1 MFGLVL
7 GRAMHIN
14 NAYDFNTI
22 SFQFSSGDSITFLL
36 SGPGSADFSIHPV
49 SGIVSSSQALNY
61 ESISSYLLT
70 ITASDSNGGI
80 AQTTL
85 NVTVVNQNDDPAFIS
100 APFSAEVD
108 ENLASGS
115 TVLKLT
121 ATDQDASDSLSYS
134 IAGTNSGHF
143 AVSSLGLITTT
154 QVLDYES
161 VSSYSLNISVSDGST
176 SVTEALSVTVKDT
189 NDSPAFNSA
198 PYTVTVPENNVS
210 ATVYTLSAT
219 DTDSSDMLEYF
230 LSGVGSGDF
239 SILSSTGLVSLSSAL
254 DYERK
259 SSYVFSVI
267 VRDGNGGHATS
278 SLTVTVSDENDS
290 PDFIGTPYSASLDED
305 VPIGTTVLQVS
316 ATDQDTSDTLTYS
329 LAGNHN
335 SDFSI
340 GSNSG
345 IITTAVALDYE
356 AISSYSLTVS
366 VTDGTVTVTQALSI
380 SITDKND
387 APAFTAAPY
396 SLTVQENTTSNS
408 LLTVSATDQDTAD
421 TLNFLLLGSGSE
433 FFSIHLT
440 SGVVSLTTV
449 LDYEVTSLY
458 TLTVRVSDSN
468 GGVVTTSLTVT
479 VSDANDSP
487 QFLGIPYSATVSENL
502 PIATDVIKI
511 SAFDADGG
519 DSLSYSLSGTNSGH
533 FQISSSSGLVE
544 TTQVLDYE
552 TVNYYSLTVSVSDGS
567 VSIST
572 SLTLSVSNTND
583 APYVTNLP
591 GNVSVAEN
599 DVTAAVI
606 DVNASDPDGDN
617 ITFSLS
623 GTGSDDFLIN
633 SATGLV
639 TLNRALNYE
648 IQELYSLTVRV
659 SDGAGGVAFASLT
672 VITVNQND
680 PPAILGGPY
689 TANVEESLNA
699 GTTVYKAAVFDEDSS
714 DTPSFSI
721 SGTNSNHFAISSAG
735 IVTTTQAL
743 DYESITSYTLIV
755 SVSDGSASMNTT
767 LTITVVDTNDSPQF
781 TNAPYAANVDE
792 NDVGAALGN
801 VSAVDVDSG
810 KLSFQIFF
818 VCRKTALSK
827 VSSTYPSLKVCT
839 EMFFQ
844 SI

>member
-1 MFGLVL
+1 M
-7 GRAMHIN
+7 
-14 NAYDFNTI
+14 
-22 SFQFSSGDSITFLL
+22 
-36 SGPGSADFSIHPV
+36 
-49 SGIVSSSQALNY
+49 SSSQALNY

-85 NVTVVNQNDDPAFIS
+85 NVTIVNQNDDAAFVS

-108 ENLASGS
+108 ENLVSGS
-115 TVLKLT
+115 TVLKVT

-176 SVTEALSVTVKDT
+176 TITEALSVTVKDT

-219 DTDSSDMLEYF
+219 DTDSSDTLEYF

-239 SILSSTGLVSLSSAL
+239 SILSSTGLVSLNSAL

-267 VRDGNGGHATS
+267 VRDGNGGQATS

-380 SITDKND
+380 SVTDKND

-511 SAFDADGG
+511 SAFDADSG

-659 SDGAGGVAFASLT
+659 SDGAGGVAFASLP

>member
-1 MFGLVL
+1 M
-7 GRAMHIN
+7 
-14 NAYDFNTI
+14 
-22 SFQFSSGDSITFLL
+22 
-36 SGPGSADFSIHPV
+36 
-49 SGIVSSSQALNY
+49 SSSQALNY

-85 NVTVVNQNDDPAFIS
+85 NVTVVNQNDDPAFVS

-108 ENLASGS
+108 ENLVSGS
-115 TVLKLT
+115 TVLKVT

-143 AVSSLGLITTT
+143 AVSSVGLITTT
-154 QVLDYES
+154 HVLDYES

-176 SVTEALSVTVKDT
+176 TITEALSVTVKDT

-219 DTDSSDMLEYF
+219 DTDSSDTLEYF

-267 VRDGNGGHATS
+267 VRDGNGGQATS

-316 ATDQDTSDTLTYS
+316 ATDQDTSDTLSYS
-329 LAGNHN
+329 LAGNNN

-345 IITTAVALDYE
+345 IITTAVTLDYE

-380 SITDKND
+380 SVTDKND

-440 SGVVSLTTV
+440 SGVVALTTV

-633 SATGLV
+633 SATGL
-639 TLNRALNYE
+639 
-648 IQELYSLTVRV
+648 
-659 SDGAGGVAFASLT
+659 GM
-672 VITVNQND
+672 
-680 PPAILGGPY
+680 
-689 TANVEESLNA
+689 
-699 GTTVYKAAVFDEDSS
+699 
-714 DTPSFSI
+714 
-721 SGTNSNHFAISSAG
+721 HH
-735 IVTTTQAL
+735 
-743 DYESITSYTLIV
+743 
-755 SVSDGSASMNTT
+755 
-767 LTITVVDTNDSPQF
+767 
-781 TNAPYAANVDE
+781 
-792 NDVGAALGN
+792 
-801 VSAVDVDSG
+801 
-810 KLSFQIFF
+810 
-818 VCRKTALSK
+818 
-827 VSSTYPSLKVCT
+827 
-839 EMFFQ
+839 
-844 SI
+844 

>member
-1 MFGLVL
+1 M
-7 GRAMHIN
+7 
-14 NAYDFNTI
+14 
-22 SFQFSSGDSITFLL
+22 
-36 SGPGSADFSIHPV
+36 
-49 SGIVSSSQALNY
+49 SSSQALNY

-161 VSSYSLNISVSDGST
+161 VGSYSLNISVSDGST
-176 SVTEALSVTVKDT
+176 TVTEALSVTVKDT

-219 DTDSSDMLEYF
+219 DTDSSDTLEYF

-305 VPIGTTVLQVS
+305 VPIGTRVLQVS
-316 ATDQDTSDTLTYS
+316 ATDQDTSDTLSYS
-329 LAGNHN
+329 LAGNNN

-345 IITTAVALDYE
+345 IITTAVTLDYE

-380 SITDKND
+380 SVTDKND

-440 SGVVSLTTV
+440 SGVVALTTV

-544 TTQVLDYE
+544 TMQVLDYE

-617 ITFSLS
+617 MTFSLS

-680 PPAILGGPY
+680 PPVILGGPY
-689 TANVEESLNA
+689 TAKIEESLNG

-721 SGTNSNHFAISSAG
+721 SGTNSDHFAISSAG

-781 TNAPYAANVDE
+781 TNAPYTVNVDE

-818 VCRKTALSK
+818 V
-827 VSSTYPSLKVCT
+827 
-839 EMFFQ
+839 
-844 SI
+844 

>member
-1 MFGLVL
+1 M
-7 GRAMHIN
+7 
-14 NAYDFNTI
+14 
-22 SFQFSSGDSITFLL
+22 
-36 SGPGSADFSIHPV
+36 
-49 SGIVSSSQALNY
+49 SSSQALNY

-85 NVTVVNQNDDPAFIS
+85 NVTVVNQNDDPAFVS

-108 ENLASGS
+108 ENLVSGS
-115 TVLKLT
+115 TVLKVT

-143 AVSSLGLITTT
+143 AVSSLGLITTS

-219 DTDSSDMLEYF
+219 DTDSSDTLEYF

-239 SILSSTGLVSLSSAL
+239 SILSSTGLVSLNSAL

-267 VRDGNGGHATS
+267 VRDGNGGQATS

-316 ATDQDTSDTLTYS
+316 ATDQDTSDTLSYS
-329 LAGNHN
+329 LAGNNN

-345 IITTAVALDYE
+345 IITTAVTLDYE

-380 SITDKND
+380 SVTDKND

-487 QFLGIPYSATVSENL
+487 QFLGIPYSAAVSENL

>member
-176 SVTEALSVTVKDT
+176 TVTEALSVTVKDT

-219 DTDSSDMLEYF
+219 DTDSSDTLEYF

-305 VPIGTTVLQVS
+305 VPIGTRVLQVS
-316 ATDQDTSDTLTYS
+316 ATDQDTSDTLSYS
-329 LAGNHN
+329 LAGNNN

-345 IITTAVALDYE
+345 IITTAVTLDYE

-380 SITDKND
+380 SVTDKND

-396 SLTVQENTTSNS
+396 SLTVHENTTSNS

-440 SGVVSLTTV
+440 SGVVALTTV

-487 QFLGIPYSATVSENL
+487 HFLGIPYSATVSENL

-544 TTQVLDYE
+544 TMQVLDYE

-721 SGTNSNHFAISSAG
+721 SGTNSDHFAISSAG

-781 TNAPYAANVDE
+781 TNAPYTVNVDE

-818 VCRKTALSK
+818 V
-827 VSSTYPSLKVCT
+827 
-839 EMFFQ
+839 
-844 SI
+844 

>member
-1 MFGLVL
+1 M
-7 GRAMHIN
+7 
-14 NAYDFNTI
+14 
-22 SFQFSSGDSITFLL
+22 
-36 SGPGSADFSIHPV
+36 
-49 SGIVSSSQALNY
+49 SSSQALNY

-161 VSSYSLNISVSDGST
+161 VGSYSLNISVSDGST
-176 SVTEALSVTVKDT
+176 TVTEALSVIVKDT

-219 DTDSSDMLEYF
+219 DTDSSDTLEYF

-267 VRDGNGGHATS
+267 VRDGNGGQATS
-278 SLTVTVSDENDS
+278 SLTVAVSDENDS

-305 VPIGTTVLQVS
+305 VPIGTTVLQVL
-316 ATDQDTSDTLTYS
+316 ATDQDTSDTLSYS
-329 LAGNHN
+329 LAGNNN

-345 IITTAVALDYE
+345 IITTAVTLDYE

-380 SITDKND
+380 SVTDKND

-408 LLTVSATDQDTAD
+408 LLTVSATDQDAAD

-567 VSIST
+567 VNIST
-572 SLTLSVSNTND
+572 SLTISVSNTND

-633 SATGLV
+633 SVTGLV

-755 SVSDGSASMNTT
+755 SVSDGSASMDTT

>member
-85 NVTVVNQNDDPAFIS
+85 NVTVVNQNDDPAFVS

-176 SVTEALSVTVKDT
+176 TVTEALSVTVKDT

-219 DTDSSDMLEYF
+219 DTDSSDTLEYF

-305 VPIGTTVLQVS
+305 VPIGTRVLQVS
-316 ATDQDTSDTLTYS
+316 ATDQDTSDTLSYS
-329 LAGNHN
+329 LAGNNN

-345 IITTAVALDYE
+345 IITTAVTLDYE

-380 SITDKND
+380 SVTDKND

-396 SLTVQENTTSNS
+396 SLTVHENTTSNS

-440 SGVVSLTTV
+440 SGVVALTTV

-487 QFLGIPYSATVSENL
+487 HFLGIPYSATVSENL

-544 TTQVLDYE
+544 TMQVLDYE

-721 SGTNSNHFAISSAG
+721 SGTNSDHFAISSAG

-755 SVSDGSASMNTT
+755 SVSDGLASMNTT

-781 TNAPYAANVDE
+781 TNAPYTVNVDE

-818 VCRKTALSK
+818 V
-827 VSSTYPSLKVCT
+827 
-839 EMFFQ
+839 
-844 SI
+844 

>member
-1 MFGLVL
+1 M
-7 GRAMHIN
+7 
-14 NAYDFNTI
+14 
-22 SFQFSSGDSITFLL
+22 
-36 SGPGSADFSIHPV
+36 
-49 SGIVSSSQALNY
+49 SSSQALNY

-85 NVTVVNQNDDPAFIS
+85 NVTIVNQNDDAAFVS

-108 ENLASGS
+108 ENLVSGS
-115 TVLKLT
+115 TVLKVT

-219 DTDSSDMLEYF
+219 DTDSSDTLEYF

-239 SILSSTGLVSLSSAL
+239 SILSSTGLVSLNSAL

-552 TVNYYSLTVSVSDGS
+552 TVNYYSLTVSVSDGL

>member
-143 AVSSLGLITTT
+143 AVSSIGLITTT

-176 SVTEALSVTVKDT
+176 TVTEALSVTVKDT

-210 ATVYTLSAT
+210 ATVYTLSAS
-219 DTDSSDMLEYF
+219 DTDSSDTLEYF

-305 VPIGTTVLQVS
+305 VPIGTRVLQVS
-316 ATDQDTSDTLTYS
+316 ATDQDTSDTLSYS
-329 LAGNHN
+329 LAGNNN

-345 IITTAVALDYE
+345 IITTAVTLDYE

-380 SITDKND
+380 SVTDKND

-440 SGVVSLTTV
+440 SGVVALTTV

-458 TLTVRVSDSN
+458 TLTVRVSASN

-487 QFLGIPYSATVSENL
+487 HFLGIPYSATVSENL

-552 TVNYYSLTVSVSDGS
+552 TVNYYWLTVSVSDGS

-583 APYVTNLP
+583 APYVANLP

-617 ITFSLS
+617 MTFSLS

-672 VITVNQND
+672 VITVNHND

-714 DTPSFSI
+714 DTLSFSI

-781 TNAPYAANVDE
+781 TNAPYTVNVDE

-818 VCRKTALSK
+818 V
-827 VSSTYPSLKVCT
+827 
-839 EMFFQ
+839 
-844 SI
+844 

>member
-1 MFGLVL
+1 M
-7 GRAMHIN
+7 
-14 NAYDFNTI
+14 
-22 SFQFSSGDSITFLL
+22 
-36 SGPGSADFSIHPV
+36 
-49 SGIVSSSQALNY
+49 SSSQVVNY

-85 NVTVVNQNDDPAFIS
+85 NVTVVNQNDDPAFVS

-143 AVSSLGLITTT
+143 AVSSIGLITTT

-219 DTDSSDMLEYF
+219 DTDSSDTLEYF

-380 SITDKND
+380 SVTDKND

-552 TVNYYSLTVSVSDGS
+552 TINYYSLTVSVSDGS

-591 GNVSVAEN
+591 GNVPRM
-599 DVTAAVI
+599 T
-606 DVNASDPDGDN
+606 
-617 ITFSLS
+617 SL
-623 GTGSDDFLIN
+623 
-633 SATGLV
+633 
-639 TLNRALNYE
+639 
-648 IQELYSLTVRV
+648 Q
-659 SDGAGGVAFASLT
+659 
-672 VITVNQND
+672 
-680 PPAILGGPY
+680 P
-689 TANVEESLNA
+689 
-699 GTTVYKAAVFDEDSS
+699 
-714 DTPSFSI
+714 
-721 SGTNSNHFAISSAG
+721 
-735 IVTTTQAL
+735 
-743 DYESITSYTLIV
+743 
-755 SVSDGSASMNTT
+755 
-767 LTITVVDTNDSPQF
+767 
-781 TNAPYAANVDE
+781 
-792 NDVGAALGN
+792 
-801 VSAVDVDSG
+801 
-810 KLSFQIFF
+810 
-818 VCRKTALSK
+818 
-827 VSSTYPSLKVCT
+827 
-839 EMFFQ
+839 
-844 SI
+844 

>member
-1 MFGLVL
+1 M
-7 GRAMHIN
+7 
-14 NAYDFNTI
+14 
-22 SFQFSSGDSITFLL
+22 
-36 SGPGSADFSIHPV
+36 
-49 SGIVSSSQALNY
+49 SSSQSLNY

-85 NVTVVNQNDDPAFIS
+85 NVTVVNQNDDPAFVS

-108 ENLASGS
+108 ENLVSGS

-143 AVSSLGLITTT
+143 AVSSVGLITTT
-154 QVLDYES
+154 QLLDYES

-176 SVTEALSVTVKDT
+176 TVTEALSVTVKDT

-210 ATVYTLSAT
+210 ATVYTLSAS
-219 DTDSSDMLEYF
+219 DTDSSDTLEYF

-239 SILSSTGLVSLSSAL
+239 SILSSTGLVSLNNAL

-267 VRDGNGGHATS
+267 VRDGNGGQATS

-305 VPIGTTVLQVS
+305 LPIGTTVLQVS
-316 ATDQDTSDTLTYS
+316 ATDQDTSDTLSYS
-329 LAGNHN
+329 LAGNN
-335 SDFSI
+335 YSDFSI

-380 SITDKND
+380 SVTDKND

-408 LLTVSATDQDTAD
+408 LLTVSATDQDTSD
-421 TLNFLLLGSGSE
+421 TLNFLLLGTGSE

-440 SGVVSLTTV
+440 SGVVALTTV

-511 SAFDADGG
+511 SAFDADSG

-572 SLTLSVSNTND
+572 SLTISVSNTND

-591 GNVSVAEN
+591 GNVGIAEN

-623 GTGSDDFLIN
+623 GTGSDDFRIN

-680 PPAILGGPY
+680 PPVILGGPY
-689 TANVEESLNA
+689 TAKVEESLNA
-699 GTTVYKAAVFDEDSS
+699 GTTVYKAAVFDEDSN

-721 SGTNSNHFAISSAG
+721 SGTNSDHFAISSAG

-781 TNAPYAANVDE
+781 TNAPYAVNVDE

-818 VCRKTALSK
+818 C
-827 VSSTYPSLKVCT
+827 LKGNRIIK
-839 EMFFQ
+839 
-844 SI
+844 S

>member
-1 MFGLVL
+1 M
-7 GRAMHIN
+7 
-14 NAYDFNTI
+14 
-22 SFQFSSGDSITFLL
+22 
-36 SGPGSADFSIHPV
+36 
-49 SGIVSSSQALNY
+49 SSSQALDY

-85 NVTVVNQNDDPAFIS
+85 NVTVVNQNDDPAFVS

-108 ENLASGS
+108 ENLVSGS
-115 TVLKLT
+115 TVLKVT

-143 AVSSLGLITTT
+143 AVSSVGLITTT

-161 VSSYSLNISVSDGST
+161 VSSYSLNISVSDGAT
-176 SVTEALSVTVKDT
+176 TVTEVLSVTLKDT

-219 DTDSSDMLEYF
+219 DTDSSDTLEYF

-267 VRDGNGGHATS
+267 VRDGNGGQATS

-316 ATDQDTSDTLTYS
+316 ATDQDTSDTLSYS
-329 LAGNHN
+329 LAGNNN

-356 AISSYSLTVS
+356 AISSCSLTVS
-366 VTDGTVTVTQALSI
+366 VTDGTVIVTQALSI
-380 SITDKND
+380 SVTDKND

-408 LLTVSATDQDTAD
+408 LLTVSATDQDTSD
-421 TLNFLLLGSGSE
+421 TLKFLLLGTGSE

-440 SGVVSLTTV
+440 SGVVALTTV

-511 SAFDADGG
+511 AAFDADG

-552 TVNYYSLTVSVSDGS
+552 TLNYYSLTVSVSDGS

-572 SLTLSVSNTND
+572 SLTISVSNTND

-623 GTGSDDFLIN
+623 GTGSDNFLIN

-680 PPAILGGPY
+680 PPVILGGPY

-721 SGTNSNHFAISSAG
+721 SGTNSDHFAISSAG

-743 DYESITSYTLIV
+743 DYESVTSYTLIV

-781 TNAPYAANVDE
+781 TNAPYAVNVDE

-810 KLSFQIFF
+810 KLSYQIFF
-818 VCRKTALSK
+818 C
-827 VSSTYPSLKVCT
+827 LKGNLIIK
-839 EMFFQ
+839 
-844 SI
+844 S

>member
-1 MFGLVL
+1 M
-7 GRAMHIN
+7 
-14 NAYDFNTI
+14 
-22 SFQFSSGDSITFLL
+22 
-36 SGPGSADFSIHPV
+36 
-49 SGIVSSSQALNY
+49 SSSQALNY

-85 NVTVVNQNDDPAFIS
+85 NVTVVNQNDDPAFVS

-121 ATDQDASDSLSYS
+121 ATDQDAIDSLSYS

-161 VSSYSLNISVSDGST
+161 VGSYSLNISVSDGST
-176 SVTEALSVTVKDT
+176 TVTEALSVTVKDT

-219 DTDSSDMLEYF
+219 DTDSSDTLEYF

-305 VPIGTTVLQVS
+305 VPIGTTILQVS
-316 ATDQDTSDTLTYS
+316 ATDQDTSDTLSYS
-329 LAGNHN
+329 LAGNNN

-345 IITTAVALDYE
+345 IITNAVTLDYE

-380 SITDKND
+380 SVTDKND

-396 SLTVQENTTSNS
+396 SLTVHENTTSNS

-440 SGVVSLTTV
+440 SGVVALTTV

-487 QFLGIPYSATVSENL
+487 HFLGIPYSATVSENL

-544 TTQVLDYE
+544 TMQVLDYE

-572 SLTLSVSNTND
+572 SLTISVSNTND

-680 PPAILGGPY
+680 PPVILGGPY
-689 TANVEESLNA
+689 TAKIEESLNG

-721 SGTNSNHFAISSAG
+721 SGTNSDHFAISSAG

-781 TNAPYAANVDE
+781 TNAPYTVNVDE

-818 VCRKTALSK
+818 V
-827 VSSTYPSLKVCT
+827 
-839 EMFFQ
+839 
-844 SI
+844 